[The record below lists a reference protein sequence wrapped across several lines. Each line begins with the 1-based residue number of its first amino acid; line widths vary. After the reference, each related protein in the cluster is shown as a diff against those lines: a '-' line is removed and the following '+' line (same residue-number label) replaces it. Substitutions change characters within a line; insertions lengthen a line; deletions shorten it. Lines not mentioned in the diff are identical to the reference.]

1 MLHALAQHIHDATL
15 GNLPPQPLV
24 KLTGVHL
31 TVVDAS
37 TLHLVALAA
46 LKEGAQHA
54 LVDGVI
60 SIKILARA
68 LFVPAVQQDTLY
80 HFFHTFL

>member
-1 MLHALAQHIHDATL
+1 MPRWVIC
-15 GNLPPQPLV
+15 PPQPLV

-60 SIKILARA
+60 GIKILARA

-80 HFFHTFL
+80 YFFHTFL

>member
-37 TLHLVALAA
+37 TLHLVALGA

-54 LVDGVI
+54 LVDSVI
-60 SIKILARA
+60 GIKILARA
-68 LFVPAVQQDTLY
+68 LFVPAVQQNTLY
-80 HFFHTFL
+80 YFFHTFL

>member
-1 MLHALAQHIHDATL
+1 MLHTLAQHIHDATL
-15 GNLPPQPLV
+15 GNLPPQPLI
-24 KLTGVHL
+24 KLAGVHL

-37 TLHLVALAA
+37 TLHLVALGA

-60 SIKILARA
+60 GIKILARA
-68 LFVPAVQQDTLY
+68 LFVPAIQQDTLY
-80 HFFHTFL
+80 YFFHTFL